1 MNFEKTENCIFS
13 RTGMIKDNIS
23 ISLNRKSLK
32 YNPTPKIVGLTLNEK
47 LKFSSHINILEQK
60 VSRTVGI
67 LRQIKGIAKIS
78 SRNLI
83 QIYQSLVGSILS
95 YASSIWQIGND
106 SQLKKLDSIQRKGLC
121 LCLDLPST
129 ASIEALEVAAGV
141 IPLHLRREEM
151 AIRDLAKIN
160 SFQTHIPIKQL
171 YLTTGNRRKHLIILS
186 HHSAKCLIKL
196 RI

>member
-1 MNFEKTENCIFS
+1 MNIEKTEYCVFS

-32 YNPTPKIVGLTLNEK
+32 YNPTPKILVLTLDEK
-47 LKFSSHINILEQK
+47 LTFSSHINILEQK
-60 VSRTVGI
+60 ASRTVGI

-78 SRNLI
+78 SRILI
-83 QIYQSLVGSILS
+83 QIYLSLVGSILS

-106 SQLKKLDSIQRKGLC
+106 NQLTMPDSIQRKGLS
-121 LCLDLPST
+121 LCLHLPST
-129 ASIEALEVAAGV
+129 ASVEVLGVAVGV

-151 AIRDLAKIN
+151 AIRDLSKVN

-171 YLTTGNRRKHLIILS
+171 FDNWKHLIILS
-186 HHSAKCLIKL
+186 HHSAKCFIKL